1 MDKEADEEEKVEEKK
16 PVEKKVIIDDS
27 SVNSEKNKLLKT
39 LPKTVQTIEGIYLKK
54 KKKFDSLNACIFF
67 R

>member
-1 MDKEADEEEKVEEKK
+1 MEADEEEIVEEKK

-39 LPKTVQTIEGIYLKK
+39 LPKTVQTIEGIYLKNK
-54 KKKFDSLNACIFF
+54 QFD
-67 R
+67 